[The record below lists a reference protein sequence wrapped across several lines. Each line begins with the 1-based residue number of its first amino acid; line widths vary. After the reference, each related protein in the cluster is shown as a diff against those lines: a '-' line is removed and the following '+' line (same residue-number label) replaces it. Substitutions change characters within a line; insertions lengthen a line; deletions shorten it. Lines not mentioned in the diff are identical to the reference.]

1 MSWLWTAQGSTVDP
15 RLLDY
20 YNREL
25 RHLREIGGEF
35 AGEFPKIASR
45 LALDS
50 FECADPYVERLLEG
64 FAFLAARVQL
74 KIDAEFPRFTSHL
87 LEFAYPHYLAPTP
100 SMAVV
105 QFKPDT
111 SEASLQDGLPV
122 LRHTSL
128 RSQIGKGEQ
137 TACEY
142 RTTQDI
148 TLWPL
153 EIVVAEYLSSPNAIT
168 NLGAPSLPG
177 LKAGIR
183 LRLRTTTG
191 QPFNQIAV
199 DTLPIFLRG
208 GSGSLP
214 VQLYEQ
220 FLANAFAVAV
230 LPTKKDDD
238 WCEVITKSPIRM
250 LGFEDSQAIL
260 PFGPRSFQGYRLL
273 HEYFAFPE
281 RFLFVELTGLREAA
295 RRCETAE
302 LDLIIMLDRQQPKLI
317 NSLEPSQFAL
327 FCVPI
332 INLFPRRVDRIHLTQ
347 MEPEYHVIPDRTRPL
362 DFEVYELTEVVGYG
376 ANQNEERAFL
386 PFYGSNSGYR
396 HRAENAY
403 YTIERRKRLLSAKQR
418 RQGLRSSYVG
428 SETYISLV
436 DAMETPYSGELKQ
449 LGLQSL
455 CTNRDL
461 PLHMPVGQ
469 GATDFDLV
477 TGGTIRS
484 IRCIAGPTRPRP
496 SVAGGGATW
505 RLISHLSLN
514 YLSLMD
520 TDRLQGAAALREM
533 LTLYGDPNDD
543 AVRKQIEGVL
553 STQTKNVVRRVDAVG
568 PIVFGRGVEVTVKF
582 EESAFEGGGAFLLG
596 AVLDH
601 FFARYASLNTFTE
614 TVITTADRGE
624 IMRWP
629 IRIGRRQ
636 TL

>member
-1 MSWLWTAQGSTVDP
+1 MDP
-15 RLLDY
+15 RLLEY

-105 QFKPDT
+105 QLQPDT
-111 SEASLQDGLPV
+111 TESSLEEGLPV
-122 LRHTSL
+122 PRHTSI

-137 TACEY
+137 TPCEY
-142 RTTQDI
+142 ITANDI

-153 EIVVAEYLSSPNAIT
+153 EVIAVEYLSNPSAIT

-191 QPFNQIAV
+191 QAFNQITV

-208 GSGSLP
+208 SGSLT

-220 FLANAFAVAV
+220 LIANSLAMAV
-230 LPTKKDDD
+230 LPTKNDNV
-238 WCEVITKSPIRM
+238 WCEVVTHKPVRM
-250 LGFEDSQAIL
+250 LGFEDNQALL

-281 RFLFVELTGLREAA
+281 RFLFVELNGLRKAA
-295 RRCETAE
+295 RRCEEAE
-302 LDLIIMLDRQQPKLI
+302 VDLVIMLDRLQPKLI
-317 NSLEPSQFAL
+317 NSLEPSQFGL
-327 FCVPI
+327 FCVPA
-332 INLFPRRVDRIHLTQ
+332 INLFSRRVDRIHLTQ
-347 MEPEYHVIPDRTRPL
+347 LEPEYHVIPDRTRPL
-362 DFEVYELTEVVGYG
+362 DFEVYQLTEVLGFG
-376 ANQNEERAFL
+376 SNQNEEQEFH

-396 HRAENAY
+396 HRDENAY
-403 YTIERRKRLLSAKQR
+403 YTIERRKRLLSSKQR

-436 DAMETPYSGELKQ
+436 DAKETPYKGDLKQ
-449 LGLQSL
+449 LGMKAL

-469 GATDFDLV
+469 GSTDFSLISGAPV
-477 TGGTIRS
+477 RS
-484 IRCIAGPTRPRP
+484 IRCLAGPTRPRP
-496 SVAGGGATW
+496 SMAGSNATW

-520 TDRLQGAAALREM
+520 ADKVQGAAALREL
-533 LTLYGDPNDD
+533 LTLYSDPNDD

-568 PIVFGRGVEVTVKF
+568 PIVFGRGIEVTVKL

-629 IRIGRRQ
+629 IRIGCRQ

>member
-1 MSWLWTAQGSTVDP
+1 MDP

-142 RTTQDI
+142 RTAQDI

-168 NLGAPSLPG
+168 NLCAPSLPG

-199 DTLPIFLRG
+199 DNLPIFLR

-484 IRCIAGPTRPRP
+484 IRCIAGPTKPRP

>member
-1 MSWLWTAQGSTVDP
+1 MDP

-64 FAFLAARVQL
+64 FAFLAARIQL
-74 KIDAEFPRFTSHL
+74 KIDAEFPRFTGHL
-87 LEFAYPHYLAPTP
+87 LEFVYPHYLAPTP
-100 SMAVV
+100 SMTVV
-105 QFKPDT
+105 QMQPDT
-111 SEASLQDGLPV
+111 SEAGREEGFPV
-122 LRHTSL
+122 LRHTGL

-142 RTTQDI
+142 RTAHDV

-153 EIVVAEYLSSPNAIT
+153 EIVAAEYLSANAIT
-168 NLGAPSLPG
+168 NMGAPSLPG

-191 QPFNQIAV
+191 QAFNQISM
-199 DTLPIFLRG
+199 DQLPIFLRG
-208 GSGSLP
+208 SGSLP
-214 VQLYEQ
+214 AQLCEQ
-220 FLANAFAVAV
+220 FLANTLAVAV
-230 LPTKKDDD
+230 LPTKKDDR
-238 WCEVITKSPIRM
+238 WCEVITQRPVRM
-250 LGFEDSQAIL
+250 LGCEDHQALL

-281 RFLFVELTGLREAA
+281 RFLFVELSGLRKAT
-295 RRCETAE
+295 RRCGDAE
-302 LDLIIMLDRQQPKLI
+302 VDLIVMLDRQQPKLI
-317 NSLEPSQFAL
+317 NALEPSQFAL
-327 FCVPI
+327 FCVPA

-362 DFEVYELTEVVGYG
+362 DFEVFELTEVVGYG
-376 ANQNEERAFL
+376 VNQHEERAFL

-396 HRAENAY
+396 HRDENAY

-436 DAMETPYSGELKQ
+436 DAREAPYAADLKQ
-449 LGLQSL
+449 LGMQAL

-461 PLHMPVGQ
+461 PLHMPVGL
-469 GATDFDLV
+469 GSTDFNLI
-477 TGGTIRS
+477 TGAPVKS

-496 SVAGGGATW
+496 SMAVGSTAW

-520 TDRLQGAAALREM
+520 TDELHGAAALREL
-533 LTLYGDPNDD
+533 LTLYSDPNDD

-553 STQTKNVVRRVDAVG
+553 STQTRNVVRRVDAVG
-568 PIVFGRGVEVTVKF
+568 PIVFGRGVEITVKF
-582 EESAFEGGGAFLLG
+582 EESAFEGGGAFVLG
-596 AVLDH
+596 AVLDQ
-601 FFARYASLNTFTE
+601 FFSRYASLNTFTE
-614 TVITTADRGE
+614 TVVATADRGE

>member
-142 RTTQDI
+142 RTAQDI

-199 DTLPIFLRG
+199 DNLPIFLR

>member
-1 MSWLWTAQGSTVDP
+1 MDP

-45 LALDS
+45 LALDG

-74 KIDAEFPRFTSHL
+74 KTDAEFPRFTSHL
-87 LEFAYPHYLAPTP
+87 LEFVYPHYLAPTP
-100 SMAVV
+100 SMTVV
-105 QFKPDT
+105 QMQPDPAEGGL
-111 SEASLQDGLPV
+111 EAGFTLE
-122 LRHTSL
+122 RHTSL
-128 RSQIGKGEQ
+128 RSQVGKGEQ

-142 RTTQDI
+142 RTAHAV
-148 TLWPL
+148 TLWPV
-153 EIVVAEYLSSPNAIT
+153 EIVAAEYLSNPSAIT

-183 LRLRTTTG
+183 LRLRTTTALA
-191 QPFNQIAV
+191 FNQIAL

-208 GSGSLP
+208 SGSIP
-214 VQLYEQ
+214 VQIYEQ
-220 FLANAFAVAV
+220 LVANTLAVAI
-230 LPTKKDDD
+230 LPTKKERV
-238 WCEVITKSPIRM
+238 WSELITQQPIRVM
-250 LGFEDSQAIL
+250 GYADNQALL

-281 RFLFVELTGLREAA
+281 RFLFVELTGLRKAVSQ
-295 RRCETAE
+295 CEDAE
-302 LDLIIMLDRQQPKLI
+302 LDVVILLDRQQPKLI
-317 NSLEPSQFAL
+317 NALEPSQFAL
-327 FCVPI
+327 FCVPA

-347 MEPEYHVIPDRTRPL
+347 MEPDYHVIPDRTRPL
-362 DFEVYELTEVVGYG
+362 DFEVYELTEVVGLG
-376 ANQNEERAFL
+376 ANLSEERPFL

-396 HRAENAY
+396 HRDENAY

-436 DAMETPYSGELKQ
+436 DAKEAPYSSELKQ
-449 LGLQSL
+449 LGLHAL

-469 GATDFDLV
+469 GSTDFNLITDAPV
-477 TGGTIRS
+477 RS
-484 IRCIAGPTRPRP
+484 IRCLAGPTRPRP
-496 SVAGGGATW
+496 SAAGGHATW

-520 TDRLQGAAALREM
+520 TDELKGASALREM
-533 LTLYGDPNDD
+533 LTLYSDPNDD

-568 PIVFGRGVEVTVKF
+568 PIVFGRGIEITVKF

-601 FFARYASLNTFTE
+601 FFSRYASLNTFTE
-614 TVITTADRGE
+614 TVIATADRGE

-629 IRIGRRQ
+629 IRIGRRH

>member
-1 MSWLWTAQGSTVDP
+1 MSWSWTLRGSPMDP

-35 AGEFPKIASR
+35 AAEYPKIASR

-74 KIDAEFPRFTSHL
+74 KVDAEFPRFTGHL
-87 LEFAYPHYLAPTP
+87 LEFVYPHYLAPTP

-105 QFKPDT
+105 QMQP
-111 SEASLQDGLPV
+111 SASLEERFTIQ
-122 LRHTSL
+122 RHTLL
-128 RSQIGKGEQ
+128 RSQMGKGEQ

-142 RTTQDI
+142 RTAHDV
-148 TLWPL
+148 TLWPV
-153 EIVVAEYLSSPNAIT
+153 EIVAAEYLSNPSAIT

-183 LRLRTTTG
+183 LRLRTTNQ
-191 QPFNQIAV
+191 QPFNQIAM
-199 DTLPIFLRG
+199 DALPIFLRG
-208 GSGSLP
+208 GGSLP
-214 VQLYEQ
+214 VQLCEQ
-220 FLANAFAVAV
+220 FLANTIAVAV
-230 LPTKKDDD
+230 LPTNKDDS
-238 WCEVITKSPIRM
+238 WCEVNTSCPIRM
-250 LGFEDSQAIL
+250 LGFDDGDALL
-260 PFGPRSFQGYRLL
+260 PYGPRSFQGYRLL

-281 RFLFVELTGLREAA
+281 RFLFVQLSGLRKAT
-295 RRCETAE
+295 RQCQDVE
-302 LDLIIMLDRQQPKLI
+302 LDLIVMLDRNQPKLI
-317 NSLEPSQFAL
+317 NSLKPSQFSL
-327 FCVPI
+327 FCTPV
-332 INLFPRRVDRIHLTQ
+332 INLFPRRIDRIHLTQ
-347 MEPEYHVIPDRTRPL
+347 MESEYHVIPDRTKPL

-376 ANQNEERAFL
+376 TNQSEERPFL

-396 HRAENAY
+396 HRDENAY
-403 YTIERRKRLLSAKQR
+403 YTVERRKRLLSAKQR

-436 DAMETPYSGELKQ
+436 DAKESPYSAELKQ
-449 LGLQSL
+449 LGLQAL

-461 PLHMPVGQ
+461 PLHMPVGL
-469 GATDFDLV
+469 GTTDFNLISDAPV
-477 TGGTIRS
+477 HC

-496 SVAGGGATW
+496 SIAEGGATW

-520 TDRLQGAAALREM
+520 TDQLHGAAALREL
-533 LTLYGDPNDD
+533 LTLYSDPNDD
-543 AVRKQIEGVL
+543 AVRKQVEGVL
-553 STQTKNVVRRVDAVG
+553 ATQTRNVVRRVDAVG
-568 PIVFGRGVEVTVKF
+568 PIVFGRGVEISVKF

-601 FFARYASLNTFTE
+601 FFSRYVSLNSFTE

-629 IRIGRRQ
+629 IRIGRRH